1 MYYHGKMVFFETL
14 LELSDYLMEHF
25 YEIKIIHVQCQIS
38 GAGLGGFY
46 HILCEYFQPGCLGFQ
61 NIQIFQ
67 NLRICKILTF
77 QKINVADNGSQRGLQ
92 IVGNV
97 GDQLGFHS
105 LIFHTVFYSCVKTA
119 SNVINIFCNMFIIA
133 PKPFQRNFILQV
145 SIGNFSQSF
154 YNLFSAAGFC
164 NNI

>member
-1 MYYHGKMVFFETL
+1 
-14 LELSDYLMEHF
+14 MEHF

-46 HILCEYFQPGCLGFQ
+46 NILCEYLQPGCLGFQ

-67 NLRICKILTF
+67 DFRICKILTF

-97 GDQLGFHS
+97 GDQLVLFAHFS
-105 LIFHTVFYSCVKTA
+105 HCFLQLRQDR
-119 SNVINIFCNMFIIA
+119 
-133 PKPFQRNFILQV
+133 FQC
-145 SIGNFSQSF
+145 
-154 YNLFSAAGFC
+154 Y
-164 NNI
+164 